1 MSKISAL
8 LFKNLFLKVLKFDQN
23 NICRLKFYYI
33 TEITLNSVSAAF
45 KIQKKLAPKRPTLHF
60 LWHKNVTYRFLA
72 FIFQKFFNVVSQMQ
86 NDQ

>member
-45 KIQKKLAPKRPTLHF
+45 KIQKKFGTETSHF
-60 LWHKNVTYRFLA
+60 TIFCGTKTFLA